1 MSTPSLKVVVAI
13 TSPIAFHQLKN
24 QSILS
29 TCIKSAQSFVASVGG
44 SAHLAIAGA
53 AEDLAKVADI
63 DCEKIECDPNKP
75 AELATAIKKSTTA
88 DLVMIH
94 DSQRPLTKQ
103 AQFER
108 VYTALTGD
116 SDAVRPVSPFTETLK
131 SIDDE
136 GFIDETIDRTS
147 MMRISS
153 PELIR
158 YSAIECETLA
168 STWFVP
174 LISGAK
180 TAVVEADADSA
191 RINSEK
197 EIELMS
203 YLLDW
208 N

>member
-1 MSTPSLKVVVAI
+1 VAI

-24 QSILS
+24 QTILH
-29 TCIKSAQSFVASVGG
+29 TCIKAAQGFVASVAG
-44 SAHLAIAGA
+44 AQLAIAGTDT
-53 AEDLAKVADI
+53 ELAKVSDI
-63 DCEKIECDPNKP
+63 DCEKIVCDPNKP
-75 AELATAIKKSTTA
+75 VDFAGALRGAQV

-94 DSQRPLTKQ
+94 DSQRPLTNQ

-108 VYTALTGD
+108 VYAGLVGGI
-116 SDAVRPVSPFTETLK
+116 DAVRPVSPFTETLK
-131 SIDDE
+131 SIDSNN
-136 GFIDETIDRTS
+136 FIAETIDRNS
-147 MMRISS
+147 MTRVST

-158 YSAIECETLA
+158 YSAIDFDAVE

-174 LISGAK
+174 LTKIAK
-180 TAVVEADADSA
+180 TAVVEAGPDSA

-208 N
+208 NK

>member
-1 MSTPSLKVVVAI
+1 MAI

-24 QSILS
+24 QTILH
-29 TCIKSAQSFVASVGG
+29 TCIKAAQGFVASISG
-44 SAHLAIAGA
+44 AHLAIAGTA
-53 AEDLAKVADI
+53 TDLAKVSDI
-63 DCEKIECDPNKP
+63 DCEKIVCDSNKP
-75 AELATAIKKSTTA
+75 VDFAGALRGAQV

-94 DSQRPLTKQ
+94 DSQRPLTNQ

-108 VYTALTGD
+108 VYAGLVGGI
-116 SDAVRPVSPFTETLK
+116 DAVRPVSPFTETLK
-131 SIDDE
+131 SIDSNN
-136 GFIDETIDRTS
+136 FIAETIDRNS
-147 MMRISS
+147 MTRVST

-158 YSAIECETLA
+158 YSAIDFDAVE

-174 LISGAK
+174 LTKIAK
-180 TAVVEADADSA
+180 TAVVEADPDSA

-208 N
+208 NK